1 MAAGELNRLRAEV
14 KRAREN
20 ATRKAARLRRDKGVR
35 IGMEPKLDARRAP
48 GAEQRYNS
56 RQLNSYLN
64 DLKQFNSRGTQF
76 VAGAAGT
83 PIRKEIADQLAPVQ
97 ERFNA
102 SRDFMARRIS
112 NIAVPGT
119 NGVTYGQQQAE
130 AGRGY
135 DKSQSPLAR
144 AEWDI
149 ASMEG
154 EKGVQ
159 TAIKTMRDRM
169 STKGQRRDMRK
180 ARFSLDRMAAF
191 QGDGGAMRDRFKAM
205 SGDQILAFWSTPSA
219 VNSLALAIDSDQG
232 EGYAEDDPTS
242 EREGHNLYTW
252 DKIADVAKAV
262 PLRRRR

>member
-1 MAAGELNRLRAEV
+1 MAGDLNRLRAEV

-35 IGMEPKLDARRAP
+35 IEAEPRFDARRAR

-56 RQLNSYLN
+56 KQLNSYLN
-64 DLKQFNSRGTQF
+64 DLKQFNSRDTQF

-102 SRDFMARRIS
+102 SREFMARRIS
-112 NIAVPGT
+112 NVAVPGT
-119 NGVTYGQQQAE
+119 NGVTYGEQQAE
-130 AGRGY
+130 AGRSY

-149 ASMEG
+149 ANMEG
-154 EKGVQ
+154 ERGVK
-159 TAIKTMRDRM
+159 TAIKSMRERM
-169 STKGQRRDMRK
+169 SSRGQARDIRR
-180 ARFSLDRMAAF
+180 ARFNLDRMAAF
-191 QGDGGAMRDRFKAM
+191 QGDGGALRDRFKGM
-205 SGDQILAFWSTPSA
+205 SDDQVLAFWSTPSA
-219 VNSLALAIDSDQG
+219 VESLALAIDSEQG

-242 EREGHNLYTW
+242 DREGHTLYTW
-252 DKIADVAKAV
+252 DRIEDVAKAI
-262 PLRRRR
+262 PTRGRR